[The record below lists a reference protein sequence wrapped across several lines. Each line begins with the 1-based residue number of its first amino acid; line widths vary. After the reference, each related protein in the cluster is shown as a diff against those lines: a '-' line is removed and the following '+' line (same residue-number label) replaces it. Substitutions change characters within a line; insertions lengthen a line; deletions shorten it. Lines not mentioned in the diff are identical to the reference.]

1 MDRQTLLKV
10 KDVAAI
16 LGISQAS
23 AYRLMRTQIPAVR
36 FGRTVRVR
44 QEDLERF
51 ILMCSQ
57 GVGNNEGSDMRLVL

>member
-16 LGISQAS
+16 LGISKAS

-51 ILMCSQ
+51 ILLCSQ
-57 GVGNNEGSDMRLVL
+57 GVGNNEGGDMRLVL